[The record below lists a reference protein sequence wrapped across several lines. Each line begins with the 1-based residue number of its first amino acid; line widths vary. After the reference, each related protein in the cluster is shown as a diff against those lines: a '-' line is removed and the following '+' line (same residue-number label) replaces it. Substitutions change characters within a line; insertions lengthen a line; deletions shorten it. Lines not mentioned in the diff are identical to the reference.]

1 MNIFFNSR
9 ICCLFLSILTIFNI
23 MFFFHIK
30 NSTHYLKLQVTKLEN
45 DILSEEHNLA
55 IQQAEFNK
63 KYNINILQEL
73 AKKKLK
79 LRFSNVEQMADL
91 GKILNK

>member
-1 MNIFFNSR
+1 
-9 ICCLFLSILTIFNI
+9 